1 MEERTVTASTV
12 NFRAEPSTKAQLL
25 DRIPQGTVLETE
37 QVDAAW
43 VRTLWQGKTG
53 YVMAQYLTPGQADTV
68 ALPRTLL
75 ESLREAL
82 NQALGAEA

>member
-1 MEERTVTASTV
+1 MRT
-12 NFRAEPSTKAQLL
+12 Q
-25 DRIPQGTVLETE
+25 
-37 QVDAAW
+37 
-43 VRTLWQGKTG
+43 WQGKTG
-53 YVMAQYLTPGQADTV
+53 YVMAQYLTPGQEDTV